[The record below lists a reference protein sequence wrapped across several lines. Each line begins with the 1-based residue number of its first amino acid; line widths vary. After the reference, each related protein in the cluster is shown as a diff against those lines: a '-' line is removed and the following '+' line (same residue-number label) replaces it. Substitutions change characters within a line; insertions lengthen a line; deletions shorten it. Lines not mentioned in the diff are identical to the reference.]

1 MSVIRPL
8 AQHMFLPPWLIFNPT
23 DLSFLDW
30 KTNFHTEKSG
40 LMGPLPDNVHILT
53 LEPWKDGTHLLRLEH
68 VFDFNKDATRF
79 SWTSKSHHTDKIE
92 QHHSSINDQMSV
104 MLNPMDIK
112 SFVIRL
118 EPKNTSP

>member
-1 MSVIRPL
+1 MWCILRQDLFADYEVMSAEETTL
-8 AQHMFLPPWLIFNPT
+8 GANQWL
-23 DLSFLDW
+23 
-30 KTNFHTEKSG
+30 
-40 LMGPLPDNVHILT
+40 
-53 LEPWKDGTHLLRLEH
+53 
-68 VFDFNKDATRF
+68 KDATRF

-118 EPKNTSP
+118 EPKNTSPWATVSFSISNDIFHYML